1 MRKQIFAYIKDHKN
15 IVWTG
20 VAVLLAVV
28 SIGAVLAYSRELT
41 LGDIFR
47 FFQAS
52 DPFWMTF
59 AVLCFVGYIFFEAL
73 ALQVLLRHTGQDSRF
88 RHSLTY
94 SAADIYC
101 AAITPSATGGQP
113 VCAWFMVRDGIPIG
127 VVSAILL
134 AFLIMH
140 TLATVLIGLVSLA
153 WRPGVFLGFSIW
165 SRIFIVLGYVTLT
178 ALGIFFLFLTK
189 LDKWIFRT
197 GCRLI
202 DWLTKKK
209 LIKRT
214 DYWKNWYKKIID
226 DYSSSFR
233 IMYGKGGG
241 IAWLA
246 VFLLNVFQR
255 MAQQSVSSLVFL
267 AGGGDRT
274 GVPTVFVSQ
283 VFTAIGSMCVPVP
296 GGSGVADFLLLD
308 GLMEIMDKQSA
319 VQLELLS
326 RGLSFYV
333 CVLTSLVIVL
343 AAYFL
348 RRQKYSSSPVRKTTD

>member
-1 MRKQIFAYIKDHKN
+1 MRKQIFTYIKEHKN

-20 VAVLLAVV
+20 VAVLLAVI

-41 LGDIFR
+41 IGDIFHI
-47 FFQAS
+47 FATA
-52 DPFWMTF
+52 DPRWMTA
-59 AVLCFVGYIFFEAL
+59 AVLCAIGYIFFEAL
-73 ALQVLLRHTGQDSRF
+73 ALQVLLNHTGQQSKF
-88 RHSLTY
+88 HNSLTY

-101 AAITPSATGGQP
+101 AAIPPSATGGQP
-113 VCAWFMVRDGIPIG
+113 VCAWFMVRDGVPIG

-140 TLATVLIGLVSLA
+140 TLATVLIGLVSLV
-153 WRPGVFLGFSIW
+153 WRPGVFFGFSIY
-165 SRIFIVLGYVTLT
+165 SQIFIVLGYVTLT
-178 ALGIFFLFLTK
+178 ALGVFFLFLTK
-189 LDKWIFRT
+189 LDRWIFRT

-241 IAWLA
+241 VAWAA
-246 VFLLNVFQR
+246 VFLLNVLQR
-255 MAQQSVSSLVFL
+255 MAQQSVSSLVYM
-267 AGGGDRT
+267 ATGGDPADI
-274 GVPTVFVSQ
+274 PTVFVSQ

-348 RRQKYSSSPVRKTTD
+348 RRQKYSSSPVHK

>member
-1 MRKQIFAYIKDHKN
+1 MRKQIFTYIKEHKN

-20 VAVLLAVV
+20 VAVLLAVI

-41 LGDIFR
+41 IGDIFHI
-47 FFQAS
+47 FATA
-52 DPFWMTF
+52 DPRWMTA
-59 AVLCFVGYIFFEAL
+59 AVVCAIGYIFFEAL
-73 ALQVLLRHTGQDSRF
+73 ALQVLLRHTGQQSKF
-88 RHSLTY
+88 HNSLTY

-113 VCAWFMVRDGIPIG
+113 VCAWFMVRDGVPIG

-134 AFLIMH
+134 AFLIMQ
-140 TLATVLIGLVSLA
+140 TLATVLIGLVSLV
-153 WRPGVFLGFSIW
+153 WRPGVFFGFSIY
-165 SRIFIVLGYVTLT
+165 SQIFIVLGYVTLT
-178 ALGIFFLFLTK
+178 ALGVFFLFLTK
-189 LDKWIFRT
+189 LDRWIFRT

-241 IAWLA
+241 VAWAA
-246 VFLLNVFQR
+246 VFLLNVLQR
-255 MAQQSVSSLVFL
+255 MAQQSVSSLVYM
-267 AGGGDRT
+267 ATGGDPA
-274 GVPTVFVSQ
+274 GIPTVFVSQ

-348 RRQKYSSSPVRKTTD
+348 RRQKYSSSPVHK